1 MLLKEG
7 TKQET
12 IHLNALEKDHV
23 EGYDLNVPTL
33 QMNANSSAEVMNNQN
48 SMFHGSIDN
57 NSSITTSQLM
67 PSTLNPNGSVD
78 TSTNMLDG
86 ISDLDSIRSNKVDF
100 FDMNHPMWWNEYVV
114 WVYVRV
120 SCFVDR
126 VLLLLVL
133 DYIKWNECL
142 RSSNSSHI
150 FCFIPETGN
159 ESYRVMMISV
169 CSS

>member
-57 NSSITTSQLM
+57 NSSINTSQLM

-100 FDMNHPMWWNEYVV
+100 FDMNHPMWWNEYVLLNLCTCQLLC
-114 WVYVRV
+114 W
-120 SCFVDR
+120 SSFVIACSGLYK
-126 VLLLLVL
+126 VEWMLEKQQFITHFLFHS
-133 DYIKWNECL
+133 WN
-142 RSSNSSHI
+142 RQPI
-150 FCFIPETGN
+150 I
-159 ESYRVMMISV
+159 
-169 CSS
+169 